1 MIAKFLSD
9 NEAFEFTE
17 QNKLLLESLTDSNY
31 EMHVQRL
38 LRDYYTQGKRKNIS
52 EEELKAAETALLLQR
67 AIISCNDTLIF
78 AFADKE
84 IVDMT
89 LTANLNLVKKICKEV
104 NIPYDLPLFLI
115 ARNSI
120 PYKKDS
126 TFLNKMISQGL
137 NPNSVFLFDIYKE
150 RNKKL
155 INKALESR
163 NLDVFEKLL
172 HTAPLNTDPGFLTSI
187 PLTPEHPFLEESADS
202 GFLSY
207 YFIPEINKVVKET
220 HKHMA
225 KAKTPFFH
233 DYESYEALL
242 DFRIASPSIIYEAIE
257 QGQYD
262 DYLKQNNV
270 DNLLV
275 SAFFDS
281 KIYDNDEAKKYFKK
295 VINTFKE
302 NGITISAQQKEAIL
316 YLLIQQDSLTDGMLP
331 WKLTVNNKQAL
342 VGLLEKLEVHK
353 INESSTKKQNLLGT
367 YDDDLIF
374 KYIDD
379 YKKMLHDKKIRD
391 LIETSIL
398 STVVHCLYDLAED
411 GITPVSALN
420 NFFNYPVFKI
430 LIESEYK
437 ISTETMD
444 ALKNQLNNFK
454 DSNKSLQESVT
465 IIADNLESIL
475 YNSDKNPAIKKRL

>member
-155 INKALESR
+155 INKALESH

-220 HKHMA
+220 HKHME

-242 DFRIASPSIIYEAIE
+242 DFRIASPSIIYDAIE

-398 STVVHCLYDLAED
+398 STVVDCLYNLAED

-430 LIESEYK
+430 LVESEYK
-437 ISTETMD
+437 ISAETMD
-444 ALKNQLNNFK
+444 VLKDKLKNFK
-454 DSNKSLQESVT
+454 DSNRSLEESVS
-465 IIADNLESIL
+465 IIAENLESII
-475 YNSDKNPAIKKRL
+475 YNSDTKLNLKKRL